1 MFIYKYKHNNNNIMN
16 NMEQN
21 RDTNLQLGNDIK
33 ELLIFYV
40 KTHYENYLKQNNLK
54 KIDENKLETVI
65 RNIYTENKEHS
76 KQFVINSLKEVY
88 KDKCPDVSII
98 NLILI
103 DIFEDE
109 AIILY
114 KLNEKIKNHQ
124 LTL

>member
-1 MFIYKYKHNNNNIMN
+1 MGQK
-16 NMEQN
+16 
-21 RDTNLQLGNDIK
+21 RDSNLQLGNDIK

-40 KTHYENYLKQNNLK
+40 KTHYENYLKKNRLK
-54 KIDENKLETVI
+54 KIDENKLKMVVE
-65 RNIYTENKEHS
+65 NIYKENKEHA
-76 KQFVINSLKEVY
+76 KIFVINSLQEVY
-88 KDKCPDVSII
+88 TDKCPDTSII

-114 KLNEKIKNHQ
+114 KLNEQIRNHQ

>member
-1 MFIYKYKHNNNNIMN
+1 MFIFIYKHNNNIMNN

-21 RDTNLQLGNDIK
+21 RDTNLQLANDIK

-40 KTHYENYLKQNNLK
+40 KTHYENYLKKNNLN
-54 KIDENKLETVI
+54 KIDEDKLKI
-65 RNIYTENKEHS
+65 IIKQIYDKNIEHS
-76 KQFVINSLKEVY
+76 KQFVRNSLKEVY
-88 KDKCPDVSII
+88 KNQCPDVSII